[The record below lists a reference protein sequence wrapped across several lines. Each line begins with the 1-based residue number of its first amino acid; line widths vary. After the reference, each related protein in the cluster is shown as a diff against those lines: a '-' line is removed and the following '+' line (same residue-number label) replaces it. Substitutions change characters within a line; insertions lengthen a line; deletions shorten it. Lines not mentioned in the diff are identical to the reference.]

1 MNIRKSVAG
10 VALVGL
16 AVFGVAA
23 CSDDS
28 DSDSAGSTASSVAA
42 ETSADTSGAQ
52 TSESASAT
60 ALEGAKAQ
68 EILRAVLSPETAPAD
83 SAKLVDSTDPA
94 IGAQLSGMSRGFTA
108 AGYTPDKFTVTTV
121 TLNGPNNATANV
133 EVASPHTPQP
143 VAMPIAYVYSGG
155 EWKLAASSITDL
167 VSMGSSHG

>member
-10 VALVGL
+10 AALVGL

-28 DSDSAGSTASSVAA
+28 DSDSAASTTSSAA
-42 ETSADTSGAQ
+42 ADTSAQTSGAQ
-52 TSESASAT
+52 TSESAAT
-60 ALEGAKAQ
+60 LESAKAQ
-68 EILRAVLSPETAPAD
+68 EILRAVLSPETPPAD

-94 IGAQLSGMSRGFTA
+94 IGGQIAGLSRGFTA
-108 AGYTPDKFTVTTV
+108 AGYTPDKFTVTTITV
-121 TLNGPNNATANV
+121 NSPNNATANV

-167 VSMGSSHG
+167 ISMGSNRG